1 MTVHQTPR
9 PAAFID
15 RDGTLV
21 EEVNYLSRVADLRLF
36 PFTAEA
42 IQALKER
49 GFWIIVVTNQSGGP
63 SMTRYNGSSVVRSML
78 FFTVR
83 ICRVKD
89 AAAESRI

>member
-49 GFWIIVVTNQSGGP
+49 GF
-63 SMTRYNGSSVVRSML
+63 
-78 FFTVR
+78 
-83 ICRVKD
+83 
-89 AAAESRI
+89 